1 MAQDNQDNTPVK
13 QVNVW
18 REDIVEEDS
27 MLTQQEALGQAPSYQ
42 GYFLVPLVVDK

>member
-1 MAQDNQDNTPVK
+1 MAQNNKDSPPTE

-18 REDIVEEDS
+18 REDIVEENN